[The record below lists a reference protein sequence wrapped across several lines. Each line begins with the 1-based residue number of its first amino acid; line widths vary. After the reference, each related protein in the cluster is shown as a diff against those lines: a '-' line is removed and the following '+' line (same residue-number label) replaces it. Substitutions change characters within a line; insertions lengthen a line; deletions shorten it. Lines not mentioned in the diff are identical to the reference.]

1 MAATGDHAEVD
12 CLRALV
18 AEFGRSSGL
27 GEDDLRALD
36 IAASM
41 IAVKG
46 LSVLDITEK
55 SGPLTPED
63 RARMK
68 EITDI
73 WADFAG
79 QVDLLRILG
88 VSRILET
95 YTEHWDGRG
104 QPAGLSGEDI
114 PLGARV
120 LAVCYHYNG
129 MTSDRPYRPALSQDR
144 AASELSRMSAT
155 VLDPGLVEGFLARG
169 AARPTPEVSDVPGAA
184 PAGAQA
190 DPGKE
195 VVPDR
200 LRSAPPGPDRKE
212 PDRLPPRPV
221 RSTEGTDLRAAPPGS
236 DGKAPERAASKP
248 RPRKVTRRRPA
259 AASLAPAKKKKAAAR
274 KATKKARKTKKKR

>member
-12 CLRALV
+12 RLRSLV
-18 AEFGRSSGL
+18 DELGRSSGL
-27 GEDDLRALD
+27 GEDDLRGLD

-55 SGPLTPED
+55 PGPLTPED

-73 WADFAG
+73 WADFAR

-129 MTSDRPYRPALSQDR
+129 MTSDRPYRPALSQGR

-155 VLDPGLVEGFLARG
+155 VLDPGLVERFLALE
-169 AARPTPEVSDVPGAA
+169 AARPAPEVSDVPGR
-184 PAGAQA
+184 P
-190 DPGKE
+190 
-195 VVPDR
+195 
-200 LRSAPPGPDRKE
+200 RSAPPGPDGKE
-212 PDRLPPRPV
+212 PGRPR
-221 RSTEGTDLRAAPPGS
+221 SAPPGS
-236 DGKAPERAASKP
+236 DRKEPERAAPKP
-248 RPRKVTRRRPA
+248 RPKKVTRRRPA

-274 KATKKARKTKKKR
+274 KATKRAGKRRKKR

>member
-12 CLRALV
+12 RLRALV
-18 AEFGRSSGL
+18 TEFGRSSGL
-27 GEDDLRALD
+27 GEDDLRGLD

-55 SGPLTPED
+55 PGPLTPED

-79 QVDLLRILG
+79 QVDLLRVLG

-129 MTSDRPYRPALSQDR
+129 MTSDRPYRPALSPDR

-155 VLDPGLVEGFLARG
+155 VLDPGLVERFLALE
-169 AARPTPEVSDVPGAA
+169 AARPTPGVPDVPGAA
-184 PAGAQA
+184 PAVVQA
-190 DPGKE
+190 GPGKE
-195 VVPDR
+195 A
-200 LRSAPPGPDRKE
+200 APGGP
-212 PDRLPPRPV
+212 PSRPV

-236 DGKAPERAASKP
+236 DRKEPERPASKP
-248 RPRKVTRRRPA
+248 RPKKVTRRRPA

-274 KATKKARKTKKKR
+274 KATKKAGKTKKKR

>member
-12 CLRALV
+12 HLRALV
-18 AEFGRSSGL
+18 AELGRSSGL
-27 GEDDLRALD
+27 GEDDLRGLD

-55 SGPLTPED
+55 PGPLTPED

-79 QVDLLRILG
+79 QVDLLRVLG

-129 MTSDRPYRPALSQDR
+129 MTSDRPYRPALSPDR

-155 VLDPGLVEGFLARG
+155 VLDPGLVKRFLALE
-169 AARPTPEVSDVPGAA
+169 AARPAPEVSDVQGAA
-184 PAGAQA
+184 PALAQA
-190 DPGKE
+190 GPGKDA
-195 VVPDR
+195 VPGR
-200 LRSAPPGPDRKE
+200 PRSAPPGSDRKE
-212 PDRLPPRPV
+212 PER
-221 RSTEGTDLRAAPPGS
+221 APP
-236 DGKAPERAASKP
+236 KL

-274 KATKKARKTKKKR
+274 KATKKAGKTKKKR